1 MPTDG
6 ERPEGKDTASDASGG
21 EGTASTPGAG
31 AGANKAEPLDPLA
44 QPPLVRKPVP
54 RPPGADAQELETDS
68 PAAAADDAAADE
80 AGVKKSAGDEKA
92 SAKPSETV
100 SAPKAKGRFLGFL
113 GLVAGLAAL
122 GLAGYLYYLL
132 IYLDPDAPVRARLQ
146 SLEVATENSE
156 RTLAELLQSQDRA
169 LADFAAEQERRQQAS
184 AEQVLEAVNRVATQ
198 APPSRREWK
207 IAEVAYLLRI
217 ANHRVLME
225 RDAAGALVLLQAA
238 DDILKDLDD
247 FALYA
252 VRARLA
258 DEILSLENVESN
270 DVQGLFL
277 RLEAVKT
284 EVRSQHVKLPRF
296 DAPATAAAEDA
307 GFWRA
312 LMDQLGSYLR
322 FRRFEGESVR
332 PLLAPEEEAYLEL
345 NLRLMLE
352 RAQLAALRRE
362 QVVFEQSL
370 QTAADWIAT
379 YLDGSEPGVQ
389 KSLEELEVMSRV
401 QLDVPLPDVSGSL
414 SALKDLGEA

>member
-1 MPTDG
+1 MPSSG
-6 ERPEGKDTASDASGG
+6 ASGDP
-21 EGTASTPGAG
+21 EAS
-31 AGANKAEPLDPLA
+31 
-44 QPPLVRKPVP
+44 KP
-54 RPPGADAQELETDS
+54 
-68 PAAAADDAAADE
+68 
-80 AGVKKSAGDEKA
+80 
-92 SAKPSETV
+92 
-100 SAPKAKGRFLGFL
+100 PKAKGRFLGFL
-113 GLVAGLAAL
+113 GLLAGLAGL
-122 GLAGYLYYLL
+122 GVAGYLYYLL

-146 SLEVATENSE
+146 SLELATESSE
-156 RTLAELLQSQDRA
+156 RTLADLLQSQDRA

-225 RDAAGALVLLQAA
+225 RDAAGALVLLRAA
-238 DDILKDLDD
+238 DEILKDLDD

-270 DVQGLFL
+270 DIQGLFL

-284 EVRSQHVKLPRF
+284 ELRTQHVKLPNF
-296 DAPATAAAEDA
+296 DAPAAPEESDA

-312 LMDQLGSYLR
+312 LADQLGGYLR

-370 QTAADWIAT
+370 QTAANWIAT
-379 YLDGSEPGVQ
+379 YLDDTEPGVLR
-389 KSLEELEVMSRV
+389 SLEELDALSRV

>member
-6 ERPEGKDTASDASGG
+6 DRPEGKEAADT
-21 EGTASTPGAG
+21 
-31 AGANKAEPLDPLA
+31 EPLDPLA

-54 RPPGADAQELETDS
+54 RPPGADAPTDAEA
-68 PAAAADDAAADE
+68 PADTPESAKAPPVAPATAKMPSAGKAAEAGNAGRADE
-80 AGVKKSAGDEKA
+80 PEK
-92 SAKPSETV
+92 PV
-100 SAPKAKGRFLGFL
+100 KAKGRFMGFL
-113 GLVAGLAAL
+113 GLMAGLAAL
-122 GLAGYLYYLL
+122 GFAGYLYYLL
-132 IYLDPDAPVRARLQ
+132 VFLDPDAPVRARLA
-146 SLEVATENSE
+146 SLELASENSE
-156 RTLAELLQSQDRA
+156 RTLAELVASRDRA
-169 LADFAAEQERRQQAS
+169 LAEFAAEQERRQQAS
-184 AEQVLEAVNRVATQ
+184 AEELLDAVNRVATQ

-225 RDAAGALVLLQAA
+225 RDAAGALTLLQAA

-247 FALYA
+247 FALYT

-284 EVRSQHVKLPRF
+284 EVRAQHVRLPRF
-296 DAPATAAAEDA
+296 GAPDVTVEVEDAEA

-312 LMDQLGSYLR
+312 LVDQLGSYLR
-322 FRRFEGESVR
+322 FRRFEGDSVR

-362 QVVFEQSL
+362 QAVFEQSL

-379 YLDGSEPGVQ
+379 YLDTEEPGIL
-389 KSLEELEVMSRV
+389 KSLEELEALSRV